1 MRAQVKTW
9 GNSAAVR
16 IPASVMSAAALRGD
30 QPVDIREENG
40 RVIIEPIATPVF
52 ELDALLAQIT
62 PNNVHDEIEFGAPV
76 GHEAW

>member
-16 IPASVMSAAALRGD
+16 IPASVMSAAALRVD

-62 PNNVHDEIEFGAPV
+62 PDNVHDEVEFGAPI
-76 GHEAW
+76 GREAW